1 MFFSDIQELTYK
13 QRSFAALQVEEAVTM
28 AQKGKVMRRATKAR
42 GSGER
47 QVVARASFE
56 VGSPS
61 NYLAPS
67 SLCPSSPS

>member
-28 AQKGKVMRRATKAR
+28 AQKGKVKRRATKAR
-42 GSGER
+42 GSGR